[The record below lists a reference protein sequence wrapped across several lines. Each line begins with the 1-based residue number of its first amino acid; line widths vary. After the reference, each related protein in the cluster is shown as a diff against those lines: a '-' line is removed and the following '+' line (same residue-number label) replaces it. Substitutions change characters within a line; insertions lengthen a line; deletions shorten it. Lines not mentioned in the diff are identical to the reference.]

1 MNRKQQIENIK
12 NTIRSYFCFYDK
24 KWEKDKNVEY
34 VRARNILAYI
44 LRTDFN
50 MSYSQIG
57 EIISKKSKSAGI
69 YMYNSVLKDFDNYKE
84 DINNIMQQI
93 IIK

>member
-24 KWEKDKNVEY
+24 KWEEEKNMEY

-57 EIISKKSKSAGI
+57 YICGKGRTSGL
-69 YMYNSVLKDFDNYKE
+69 YMYKTVIKNFDNYKK
-84 DINNIMQQI
+84 DIEI
-93 IIK
+93 IYKQLN